1 MTRFDHYML
10 AQLMKVFGFFALVLV
25 LVYWINR
32 AVLLFDQLIA
42 DGQSAAVFV
51 EFTLLSLPN
60 VIRLVLPMAAV
71 AAAIYVT
78 NRLSQD
84 SELVAMQATGYGP
97 FRLARPVLYFGVI
110 VADAGGDPC
119 QCHRAPGRG
128 RTYGAKGRDCRERRG
143 TAPAGRHIP
152 ASDLRD

>member
-1 MTRFDHYML
+1 M
-10 AQLMKVFGFFALVLV
+10 

-110 VADAGGDPC
+110 VAVLVAVLVNVIVP
-119 QCHRAPGRG
+119 QAAAAL
-128 RTYGAKGRDCRERRG
+128 TERRG
-143 TAPAGRHIP
+143 EIAENIAARLLREGTVP
-152 ASDLRD
+152 ASDLRVDGLHPRDQSAG